1 MANGV
6 YGQTIPSQI
15 TSSDVDIFYSYS
27 ESRSS
32 DSTELT
38 VFKRLPSTLLRT
50 QTRQL
55 EEGSDSVLE
64 GMYKINLPLNEF
76 NKKGFYTVYIK
87 PREIKAKIKLVSQLS
102 EFPDVTGIVI
112 DSNDMT
118 DSSNKTLLL
127 TNNSLV
133 GYRVVYFKSGSR
145 MDYCRIITS
154 NNKSE
159 PIIKQL
165 SGNKR
170 VTAYRYNNSSEL
182 VFVTLTPSMS
192 TSFAPTVQPY
202 IGENNQDILLIN
214 TKFSP
219 IMLDIE
225 LTEHDVETLTTM
237 LEGSQVFNQDNG
249 LVTTFNK
256 NGEIYHQSQNF
267 IVKNDYTGEPIKKVK
282 QNMVNKIDFS
292 EKIETLN

>member
-38 VFKRLPSTLLRT
+38 VFKKLPSTLLRT

-133 GYRVVYFKSGSR
+133 GYRVVYLKSGSR

-192 TSFAPTVQPY
+192 TSFAPTIQPY

>member
-32 DSTELT
+32 DSAELT
-38 VFKRLPSTLLRT
+38 VFKRLPPTLLRT
-50 QTRQL
+50 HTRQL

-133 GYRVVYFKSGSR
+133 GYRVVYLKSGSR